1 MEPTEP
7 LLGALRSMSHYST
20 NSDTVQLIGAGPA
33 KMSTASGGGDV
44 ERLGESQ
51 AQSSVEDS
59 LRKRVAGGSPTSGGS
74 ASDEFFRVEVRRDD
88 RRGGRAVS
96 ACCRHCWK
104 SVCFALFLSTLIDR
118 IS

>member
-1 MEPTEP
+1 MEATEP

-33 KMSTASGGGDV
+33 EMSTASGGGDV

-74 ASDEFFRVEVRRDD
+74 ASDEFFRVEVRIS
-88 RRGGRAVS
+88 GGIGEEAVGVLQTLLEE
-96 ACCRHCWK
+96 C
-104 SVCFALFLSTLIDR
+104 VLLCFSR
-118 IS
+118 P